1 MPLAAL
7 ILQLS
12 GFESLNRLVINATP
26 SFTLWLLNYDQI
38 AALSTLHA
46 TDRLQ
51 PVRLPARLQSRG
63 AERVKGLVPWMY

>member
-12 GFESLNRLVINATP
+12 GFESLNRLVINVTP

-38 AALSTLHA
+38 AALSTLLA
-46 TDRLQ
+46 AAGLQ
-51 PVRLPARLQSRG
+51 PVRLPARLPCGGS
-63 AERVKGLVPWMY
+63 ASKGRFHGCID